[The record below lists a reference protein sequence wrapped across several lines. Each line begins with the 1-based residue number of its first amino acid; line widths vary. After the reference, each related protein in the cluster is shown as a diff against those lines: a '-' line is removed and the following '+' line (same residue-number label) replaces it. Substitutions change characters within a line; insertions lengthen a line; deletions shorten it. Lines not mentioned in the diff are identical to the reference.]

1 MREKS
6 KHILHDWFCKEPF
19 GVLHCEHRNFSG
31 SSDSKAS
38 AYNAGNLGSIP
49 GSGRSFGEGSGNP
62 LQCSCLEKS
71 RGRRNLVGYSPWGR
85 KESDMTEWPLL
96 LWTQEPPRVFLYLQ
110 YWFQPSYR
118 CVYYSSLWWYCTFL
132 ELSHPVI
139 STPQP
144 PSSLSLSLSLYI
156 YIYIFKASVY
166 STYRWASKNYQW
178 EITGLILPSFG
189 AHSLALLSNLT
200 KGTFMNAYSISYPT
214 GHRVAKNRTW
224 LTRLSMYTCTLA
236 QGWCRSTNF
245 LFPE

>member
-38 AYNAGNLGSIP
+38 AYNVGNLGSIP
-49 GSGRSFGEGSGNP
+49 GSGRSSGEGSGNP
-62 LQCSCLEKS
+62 LQCSRLEKS

-118 CVYYSSLWWYCTFL
+118 CVYYSSLRWYWTFL

-144 PSSLSLSLSLYI
+144 PSSLSLSLSLSLYI
-156 YIYIFKASVY
+156 YIYIY
-166 STYRWASKNYQW
+166 
-178 EITGLILPSFG
+178 I
-189 AHSLALLSNLT
+189 
-200 KGTFMNAYSISYPT
+200 
-214 GHRVAKNRTW
+214 
-224 LTRLSMYTCTLA
+224 
-236 QGWCRSTNF
+236 
-245 LFPE
+245 